1 MIGAMAIEDLT
12 MNKAVVPNRSRNQ
25 SLNPN
30 LARPSTMGTDR
41 ASNAAALRSSFP
53 TGSFV
58 GSGAQMGETYPN
70 IGIYGKRLFSNKLL
84 LMYNYNDYLAVT
96 DCI

>member
-1 MIGAMAIEDLT
+1 MDYLYSYHHLYSAAQTLNMIGAMAVEDLT
-12 MNKAVVPNRSRNQ
+12 MNKAAVANRSRNQ

-53 TGSFV
+53 TGGF
-58 GSGAQMGETYPN
+58 GAQIGETYPN
-70 IGIYGKRLFSNKLL
+70 IGIYKAIFL
-84 LMYNYNDYLAVT
+84 
-96 DCI
+96 